1 MSRRWVVAI
10 GARFLWM
17 AHAPGRPRLYAVSSV
32 RAAGPT
38 RQEIPNSHAEL
49 RGELRDGVSL

>member
-1 MSRRWVVAI
+1 M

-17 AHAPGRPRLYAVSSV
+17 AHAPGKPRPYAVSSV
-32 RAAGPT
+32 HAAGPT
-38 RQEIPNSHAEL
+38 RQEIPDSHGEL